1 MGTVGSLGPG
11 FPPRTLII
19 EIRVKPAFALALYGG
34 FLTPLSRPLGALDI
48 FSRAWRPTQTAHLS
62 LSPFGLVAQR
72 RKGGVPLAPPRPLAR
87 PLRRL
92 PPTLHIPHRTTTTGC
107 SKAPRGLCFLPGGTG
122 LCASNADFAGLRAG
136 TVGLSL
142 VHSCKPPIKR
152 LGITLP

>member
-1 MGTVGSLGPG
+1 MGTVGSLGPA
-11 FPPRTLII
+11 FAPRTLIF

-62 LSPFGLVAQR
+62 LSPFGLVVR
-72 RKGGVPLAPPRPLAR
+72 HRKGGVPLAPPRPLAR

-122 LCASNADFAGLRAG
+122 LCASKSISPGSGQGQWGSRWSIHASRQ
-136 TVGLSL
+136 LS
-142 VHSCKPPIKR
+142 
-152 LGITLP
+152 G